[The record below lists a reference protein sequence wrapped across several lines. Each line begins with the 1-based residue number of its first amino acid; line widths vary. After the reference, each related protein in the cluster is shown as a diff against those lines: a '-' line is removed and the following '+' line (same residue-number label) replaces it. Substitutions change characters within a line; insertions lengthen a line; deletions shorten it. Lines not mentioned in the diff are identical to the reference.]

1 MFGGK
6 EYEELKRVND
16 LYLIDFQALVYIIII
31 LVKITYTLNTF
42 YSPLI
47 TPCACARGKVIGRV
61 VVVVVVIIDTKIAK
75 SGDLGT

>member
-6 EYEELKRVND
+6 EYEELKRVNN
-16 LYLIDFQALVYIIII
+16 LYLIDFQALVYIII

-47 TPCACARGKVIGRV
+47 TPCACARGKVISRV
-61 VVVVVVIIDTKIAK
+61 VIVVVIIDTKIAK